1 MRNKK
6 IHLIVAVAE
15 NGVIGKNNDL
25 VWKIK
30 DDMAFFKK
38 TTMGSIVLTGR
49 KNYESIP
56 QRFRPLPNRLNCILT
71 HQQSY
76 VTDGDCVL
84 FSSIEDWMEAYQQDE
99 RNLFIIGGGQV
110 FKEALEK
117 KLVDVVYYTKVKA
130 QPEGDVFFPE
140 IDFSNWHKELLLEG
154 TKNEVNEFD
163 FSIYRYS
170 KE

>member
-1 MRNKK
+1 MANKK
-6 IHLIVAVAE
+6 IYLIVAVAE

-25 VWKIK
+25 AWKIK

-56 QRFRPLPNRLNCILT
+56 TRFRPLPNRLNCILT
-71 HQQSY
+71 RQKSY
-76 VTDGDCVL
+76 ISDETCVV
-84 FSSIEDWMEAYQQDE
+84 FSSIEDWIDTYQQYE
-99 RNLFIIGGGQV
+99 RNLFIIGGGEV

-117 KLVDVVYYTKVKA
+117 KLVDVVYYTKVKTL
-130 QPEGDVFFPE
+130 PEGDVFFPE
-140 IDFSNWHKELLLEG
+140 IDFSSWHKELLLEG

-170 KE
+170 K